1 VSARETTSRS
11 EEIAIVAVA
20 QTPAYRHY
28 ADSEPA
34 LLMDL
39 TNRLLAETGLERP
52 AVDFTIAGSCDYLSG
67 LPFAFVSN
75 VDGFGAWPPVYESHV
90 EMDGAWALFEAWVRL
105 SVGDID
111 VALVAGSGKSSPGS
125 PREIFPLQ
133 TDPYT
138 AAPLGLD
145 PVSVAGLQARALLD
159 AGLATERDFA
169 EVVARSRRDALAN
182 PNAQVKKDVAVD
194 ALLREPYYAS
204 PLRKH
209 DLPPI
214 SDGAAAVLIAR
225 GERARQLTRKPVWI
239 RGIDHRIDSHHL
251 GLRDLTDSPSA
262 RLAAEGVGLH
272 AGPIDVAE
280 LCVRYS
286 PEEIVLRRALELAP
300 GTRVNPSGGPLCA
313 HPVMATGL
321 VRVIEVARR
330 IQDGSARRGVAHAA
344 SGPALQQNLL
354 CVLEGDA

>member
-1 VSARETTSRS
+1 VRAQ
-11 EEIAIVAVA
+11 EIAIVAFA

-28 ADSEPA
+28 GDSEPA
-34 LLMDL
+34 MLMDL
-39 TNRLLAETGLERP
+39 TNQLLAETGLERKQ
-52 AVDFTIAGSCDYLSG
+52 VDFTIAGSCDYLSG
-67 LPFAFVSN
+67 LPFAFVMN

-105 SVGDID
+105 HVGDID
-111 VALVAGSGKSSPGS
+111 VALVAGSGKSSPGK

-133 TDPYT
+133 TNPYYS
-138 AAPLGLD
+138 APLGLD

-159 AGLATERDFA
+159 AGRASERDFA
-169 EVVARSRRDALAN
+169 EVVSRSRRAGLAN
-182 PNAQVKKDVAVD
+182 PNAQVAKDLSVD
-194 ALLREPYYAS
+194 ALLKEPYFAA
-204 PLRKH
+204 PLRRH

-214 SDGAAAVLIAR
+214 SDGAAAVLVAR
-225 GERARQLTRKPVWI
+225 GERARQLCERPIWI
-239 RGIDHRIDSHHL
+239 RGIDHRIESSHL

-262 RLAAEGVGLH
+262 RLAAEKLGVH

-286 PEEIVLRRALELAP
+286 PEEIVLRDALGLREP
-300 GTRVNPSGGPLCA
+300 TRINPSGGPLCG

-330 IQDGSARRGVAHAA
+330 IREGTARRGLAHAT

>member
-1 VSARETTSRS
+1 MSAEP
-11 EEIAIVAVA
+11 IAIVATA
-20 QTPAYRHY
+20 QTPARRRYP
-28 ADSEPA
+28 DSEA
-34 LLMDL
+34 SMLLDL
-39 TNRLLAETGLERP
+39 TNQLLAQTGLERS

-105 SVGDID
+105 QVGDID
-111 VALVAGSGKSSPGS
+111 VALVAGSGKSSPGT

-133 TDPYT
+133 TDPYL

-145 PVSVAGLQARALLD
+145 PASVAALQARALLD

-169 EVVARSRRDALAN
+169 EVVSRSRRAGLTN
-182 PNAQVKKDVAVD
+182 PNAQVKKDVPVD
-194 ALLREPYYAS
+194 RLLAEPYLAS
-204 PLRKH
+204 PLRRH

-225 GERARQLTRKPVWI
+225 GERARLLAKRPVWI

-251 GLRDLTDSPSA
+251 GLRDLTDSPST
-262 RLAAEGVGLH
+262 RLAARGVGLH
-272 AGPIDVAE
+272 DGPVDVAE
-280 LCVRYS
+280 LCVRFS
-286 PEEIVLRRALELAP
+286 PEEIVLRRALDLAP
-300 GTRVNPSGGPLCA
+300 GTSVNPSGGPLCG

-330 IQDGSARRGVAHAA
+330 IRDGEARRGLAHAA

-354 CVLEGDA
+354 CLLEGGA

>member
-1 VSARETTSRS
+1 VSARTPTED
-11 EEIAIVAVA
+11 IAIVAVA
-20 QTPAYRHY
+20 QTPAVRRYP
-28 ADSEPA
+28 DSEPSM
-34 LLMDL
+34 LMDL
-39 TNRLLAETGLERP
+39 TNRLLAETGLERS

-67 LPFAFVSN
+67 LPFAFVAN
-75 VDGFGAWPPVYESHV
+75 VDGFGAWPPVYESHL

-105 SVGDID
+105 QIGDID
-111 VALVAGSGKSSPGS
+111 VALVAGSGKSSPGT

-138 AAPLGLD
+138 SAPLGLD
-145 PVSVAGLQARALLD
+145 PVSTAGLQARALLD

-169 EVVARSRRDALAN
+169 EIVSRSRRAALSN

-194 ALLREPYYAS
+194 TLLAAPYYAS

-225 GERARQLTRKPVWI
+225 GDRARELTKKPVWI
-239 RGIDHRIDSHHL
+239 RGIDHRIESHHL
-251 GLRDLTDSPSA
+251 GLRDLTDSPSTRIAA
-262 RLAAEGVGLH
+262 RGVGVH
-272 AGPIDVAE
+272 DGPVDVAE

-286 PEEIVLRRALELAP
+286 PEEVVLRRALELK
-300 GTRVNPSGGPLCA
+300 GDTLVNPSGGPLCA

-321 VRVIEVARR
+321 VRVIEVAKR
-330 IQDGSARRGVAHAA
+330 IREGSARRGLAHAA

-354 CVLEGDA
+354 CVLEGEA